1 MLFNLVFNRFYAVL
15 YDLSSLGNFS
25 SFIVDIIVLFFFG
38 GSCTF
43 CMYTLYS
50 LSIFCVFCFC
60 FFFKIFLFLRADE
73 TSDIDIG
80 AI

>member
-25 SFIVDIIVLFFFG
+25 SFIVDIIVLLFLG

-43 CMYTLYS
+43 ACILYAV
-50 LSIFCVFCFC
+50 LVFFVFCVFVFCFC
-60 FFFKIFLFLRADE
+60 FSLNIFIFK
-73 TSDIDIG
+73 G
-80 AI
+80 